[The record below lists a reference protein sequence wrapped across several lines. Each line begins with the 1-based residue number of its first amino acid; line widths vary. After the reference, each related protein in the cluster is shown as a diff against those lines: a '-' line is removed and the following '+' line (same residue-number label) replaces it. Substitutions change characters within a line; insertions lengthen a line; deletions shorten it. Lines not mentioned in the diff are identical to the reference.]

1 MSCNLFKKNV
11 NHMNAII
18 KLLFKARG
26 ITRQEDEK
34 KQEFDKFAKYTIS
47 EWIKNPTWD
56 APCRNLSLL
65 KEMI

>member
-1 MSCNLFKKNV
+1 
-11 NHMNAII
+11 MNAII